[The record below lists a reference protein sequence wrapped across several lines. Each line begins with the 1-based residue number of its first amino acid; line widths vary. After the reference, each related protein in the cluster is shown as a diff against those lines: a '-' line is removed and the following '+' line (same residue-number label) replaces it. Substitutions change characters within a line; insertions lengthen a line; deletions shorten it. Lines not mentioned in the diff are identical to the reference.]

1 MKRLAK
7 NLDALKKE
15 IAYYLI
21 ETLDIP
27 KGTSNVLGIT
37 QTNRYV
43 IVAWEYPTQEA
54 VDLAN
59 RLTLEVKTYKEHH
72 GNN

>member
-7 NLDALKKE
+7 NLDDLKKE

-21 ETLDIP
+21 EPLDIP
-27 KGTSNVLGIT
+27 KGTANVLGIT
-37 QTNRYV
+37 KTNKYV

-54 VDLAN
+54 VELAN
-59 RLTLEVKTYKEHH
+59 RLTLEVE
-72 GNN
+72 NL

>member
-7 NLDALKKE
+7 NLDDLKKE

-21 ETLDIP
+21 EPLDIP
-27 KGTSNVLGIT
+27 EGTSNVLGIT
-37 QTNRYV
+37 KTNKYI

-54 VDLAN
+54 LELAKKLN
-59 RLTLEVKTYKEHH
+59 SVV
-72 GNN
+72 